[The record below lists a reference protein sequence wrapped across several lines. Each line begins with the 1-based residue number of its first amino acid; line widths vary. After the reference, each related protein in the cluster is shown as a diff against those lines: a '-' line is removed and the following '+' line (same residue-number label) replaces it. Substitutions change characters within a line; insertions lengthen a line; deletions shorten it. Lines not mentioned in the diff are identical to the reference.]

1 MQIIKNRVNVLYI
14 LKSGS
19 QFERNI
25 PQINEENL

>member
-1 MQIIKNRVNVLYI
+1 MPIIKNRVNILYI
-14 LKSGS
+14 LKPGS